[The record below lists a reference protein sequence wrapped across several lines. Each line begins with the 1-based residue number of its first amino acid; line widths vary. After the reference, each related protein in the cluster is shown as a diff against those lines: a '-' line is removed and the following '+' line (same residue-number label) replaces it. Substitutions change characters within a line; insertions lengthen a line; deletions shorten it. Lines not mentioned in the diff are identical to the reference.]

1 MLCISAY
8 QIGYECI
15 GMYKALDG
23 GKDLLVTR
31 VACTENAVVLPVTVA
46 NSNNVDRPNASTS
59 TQMKAESTTPS

>member
-1 MLCISAY
+1 
-8 QIGYECI
+8 
-15 GMYKALDG
+15 MYKALDG